1 MMGPLTAIGAVYT
14 RPFQFR
20 GRACRAEYWWTVLF
34 NSIVLAGLIAL
45 DYWFIINDPV
55 LRVNPMAFDPF
66 SLFTLYFV
74 ILKFF
79 PMMAVTVRRLHDGG
93 FSGFWILL
101 FLVPPVCGVLNIA
114 MQFLALATNDITGVI
129 IVQSIA
135 LIAQLV
141 LFILLVWPSEQED
154 NIHGAGWRPVG
165 DGAGRVM
172 SDGSVRRDP
181 RQAYAML
188 YEAER
193 KKSKEEVAAREA
205 MRKDEVRRLYEERVL
220 GRPREV

>member
-1 MMGPLTAIGAVYT
+1 MMGPLTAVGAVYS

-34 NSIVLAGLIAL
+34 NTIVMTALIAV

-55 LRVNPMAFDPF
+55 LRANPFAFDPF
-66 SLFTLYFV
+66 SLFTLYF
-74 ILKFF
+74 ILLKFF
-79 PMMAVTVRRLHDGG
+79 PMLAVTIRRLHDGG

-114 MQFLALATNDITGVI
+114 MHLLAIATDDITGVVM
-129 IVQSIA
+129 VQSIA
-135 LIAQLV
+135 LIAQLI
-141 LFILLVWPSEQED
+141 LFILLVWPSEYED
-154 NIHGAGWRPVG
+154 NIHGAGWRPADG
-165 DGAGRVM
+165 GAGRTM
-172 SDGSVRRDP
+172 SDGTIKRDP

-193 KKSKEEVAAREA
+193 KKSAEEIEAREA